1 MALGIASRIPQIL
14 SNARTQSTG
23 QISVITVFLQFAG
36 ALARVF
42 TTLKEVQDPVILAS
56 YSASSLLLGVLLVQ
70 LVMYP
75 GLPRAAGKGAR
86 KVKKN
91 V

>member
-1 MALGIASRIPQIL
+1 MSRIPQIV

-23 QISVITVFLQFAG
+23 QVSVITVFLQFVG

-42 TTLKEVQDPVILAS
+42 TTLKELQDPVILAS

-70 LVMYP
+70 IWMYS
-75 GLPRAAGKGAR
+75 GAR
-86 KVKKN
+86 AVGVSARKAKKN